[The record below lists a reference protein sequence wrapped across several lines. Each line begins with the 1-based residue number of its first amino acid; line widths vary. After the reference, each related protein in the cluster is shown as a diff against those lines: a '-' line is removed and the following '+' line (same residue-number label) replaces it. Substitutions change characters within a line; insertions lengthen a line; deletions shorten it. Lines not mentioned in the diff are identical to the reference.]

1 MVNTFK
7 LQKDR
12 NPTKV
17 KSGRGW
23 VKAMKTQL
31 KGTEKWFFNLVNKEL
46 LIKSSMWDHY
56 YLSNYKRSRCVKC

>member
-17 KSGRGW
+17 KSGRMSESR
-23 VKAMKTQL
+23 KDTTQR
-31 KGTEKWFFNLVNKEL
+31 
-46 LIKSSMWDHY
+46 D
-56 YLSNYKRSRCVKC
+56 